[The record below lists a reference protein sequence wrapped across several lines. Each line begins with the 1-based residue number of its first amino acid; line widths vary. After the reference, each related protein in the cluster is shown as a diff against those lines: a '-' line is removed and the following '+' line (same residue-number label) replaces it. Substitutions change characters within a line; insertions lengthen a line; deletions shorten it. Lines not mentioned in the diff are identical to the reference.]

1 MKIGMAL
8 GEIFEN
14 GKAVE
19 HDRPVGLE
27 RRDTLPEGEWRRI
40 ASLLSGW
47 RKRMRSSAKGM
58 PQCFMAIHGL
68 RLQEER
74 FLSPMKRV

>member
-1 MKIGMAL
+1 VTQDRFPAL
-8 GEIFEN
+8 RL
-14 GKAVE
+14 AQA
-19 HDRPVGLE
+19 D
-27 RRDTLPEGEWRRI
+27 
-40 ASLLSGW
+40 ALLG
-47 RKRMRSSAKGM
+47 KGM